1 MLLRSVLCPAE
12 IDLTDKS
19 PVNGPVAMAGLVKTA
34 TKREVNT
41 VNLRLKM
48 VFTAAPLFVALC
60 TSLPAYP
67 QKSGG
72 ILKISFFDNPAS
84 MSLLEEATGAALR
97 PMMGVF
103 NNLVMYDQHVA
114 QNSPDFIIPDLAT
127 SWSWSED
134 GKELTFPLRH
144 GVKWHDGKPFTAADV
159 KCTWDLL
166 LGIGDEKLR
175 VNPRKT
181 WYLNLDQVTTNG
193 DYEVIFH
200 LKRPQPALL
209 SLLASGWSP
218 VYPCHVPPREMRTHP
233 IGTGPFKFVEFKPN
247 EVVRT
252 ARNPDY
258 WKPGRPYLDG
268 IEWSIIKDIATRN
281 LTFIAGKFDISSP
294 YGTTVPLL
302 QDVKTQAPQAI
313 CELTATNVS
322 RNLILNPEKPP
333 FDNPDLRRAV
343 TLSLDRKA
351 FIDIITQGKGDIG
364 ATMLPPPEGLWG
376 MPPEMLATLP
386 GYDPD
391 IAKNRAEARSIMEKL
406 GYGPQKRLAVTL
418 SSRNIPAYRD
428 PAVILIDQLKEI
440 YIDATLEPVETVNWF
455 PKIYRKDYTIAING
469 TESGVDDPDQ
479 QFYENFVC
487 GAVRNYTGY
496 CNPEVD
502 KLIDRQS
509 AESNREKRKKLV
521 WEIERRL
528 AEDGAR
534 PIIFYPRGGTCMQP
548 YVKGL
553 VTMVNS
559 IYNGYRMEDVWLDK

>member
-1 MLLRSVLCPAE
+1 MRKDHQPE
-12 IDLTDKS
+12 TQ
-19 PVNGPVAMAGLVKTA
+19 
-34 TKREVNT
+34 REVS
-41 VNLRLKM
+41 VVKRHPRAF
-48 VFTAAPLFVALC
+48 VTAVLLLLLFAGQ
-60 TSLPAYP
+60 PAQA

-72 ILKISFFDNPAS
+72 VLKISFFDNPAS
-84 MSLLEEATGAALR
+84 MSLHEEATGAALR

-114 QNSPDFIIPDLAT
+114 QNSPDSIIPDLAT
-127 SWSWSED
+127 GWAWSED
-134 GKELTFPLRH
+134 GKELTFPLRQ

-166 LGIGDEKLR
+166 MGTGNEKLR

-181 WYLNLDQVTTNG
+181 WYLNVDKVTTNG
-193 DYEVIFH
+193 DYEVTFH

-268 IEWSIIKDIATRN
+268 IEWDIIKDIATRN
-281 LTFIAGKFDISSP
+281 LTFIAGKYDISSP

-302 QDVKTQAPQAI
+302 EDVKRQAPEAI
-313 CELTATNVS
+313 CELTATNVA
-322 RNLILNPEKPP
+322 RNLILNRDKPP

-343 TLSLDRKA
+343 ALSLDRKA

-391 IAKNRAEARSIMEKL
+391 IAKNRAEARKIMEKL
-406 GYGPQKRLAVTL
+406 GYGPDKRLAVTL

-440 YIDATLEPVETVNWF
+440 YIDAVLEPVETVNWF
-455 PKIYRKDYTIAING
+455 PKIYRRDYTIAING

-502 KLIDRQS
+502 ALIDRQS
-509 AESNREKRKKLV
+509 VEADREKRKQLV

-534 PIIFYPRGGTCMQP
+534 PIIFYPRGGTCTQP

-553 VTMVNS
+553 TTMVNS

>member
-1 MLLRSVLCPAE
+1 MKRQVRGLAIAGALVLALAAGDPA
-12 IDLTDKS
+12 L
-19 PVNGPVAMAGLVKTA
+19 A
-34 TKREVNT
+34 
-41 VNLRLKM
+41 
-48 VFTAAPLFVALC
+48 
-60 TSLPAYP
+60 

-72 ILKISFFDNPAS
+72 VLKISFFDNPAS
-84 MSLLEEATGAALR
+84 MSLHEEATGAALR
-97 PMMGVF
+97 PAMGIF

-114 QNSPDFIIPDLAT
+114 QNSPDTIIPDLAE
-127 SWSWSED
+127 SWAWSED
-134 GKELTFPLRH
+134 GKELTFKLH
-144 GVKWHDGKPFTAADV
+144 QGVKWHDGKPFIAADV

-166 LGIGDEKLR
+166 TGKGSEKLR
-175 VNPRKT
+175 VNPRKS
-181 WYLNLDQVTTNG
+181 WYLNLDRVTTKG
-193 DYEVIFH
+193 DYEATFH

-209 SLLASGWSP
+209 ALLAAGWSP
-218 VYPCHVPPREMRTHP
+218 VYPCHVPPAQMRLHP

-247 EVVRT
+247 EVVKI

-268 IEWSIIKDIATRN
+268 IEWHIIKDIATRN

-294 YGTTVPLL
+294 YGTTIPTLE
-302 QDVKTQAPQAI
+302 DVKKQAPNAN
-313 CELTATNVS
+313 CVLTATNVS
-322 RNLILNPEKPP
+322 RNLILNPGKPP
-333 FDNPDLRRAV
+333 FDNPELRRALA
-343 TLSLDRKA
+343 LSLDRKA
-351 FIDIITQGKGDIG
+351 FIDIMTQGKGDIG

-391 IAKNRAEARSIMEKL
+391 IAKNRAAAKKIMEKL
-406 GYGPQKRLAVTL
+406 GYGPDKRLALAL

-440 YIDATLEPVETVNWF
+440 YIDAVLEPVETANWF

-502 KLIDRQS
+502 KLIDQQS
-509 AESNREKRKKLV
+509 AEANTEKRKQLV
-521 WEIERRL
+521 WQIERRL
-528 AEDGAR
+528 AEEGAR
-534 PIIFYPRGGTCMQP
+534 PIIFYPRGGTCTQP

-553 VTMVNS
+553 TTMVNS

>member
-1 MLLRSVLCPAE
+1 
-12 IDLTDKS
+12 
-19 PVNGPVAMAGLVKTA
+19 MAGRHLPK
-34 TKREVNT
+34 
-41 VNLRLKM
+41 L
-48 VFTAAPLFVALC
+48 AAAVAL
-60 TSLPAYP
+60 LLALAAGDPALA

-72 ILKISFFDNPAS
+72 VLKISFFDNPAS

-114 QNSPDFIIPDLAT
+114 QNRPDTIIPDLAE
-127 SWSWSED
+127 SWAWSED
-134 GKELTFPLRH
+134 RKELTFKLRQ

-166 LGIGDEKLR
+166 LGTASEKLR

-181 WYLNLDQVTTNG
+181 WYLNLDKVTANG
-193 DYEVIFH
+193 DYQAIFH

-218 VYPCHVPPREMRTHP
+218 VYPCHVPARDMRTKP
-233 IGTGPFKFVEFKPN
+233 VGTGPFKFVEFRPN
-247 EVVRT
+247 EVVKT
-252 ARNPDY
+252 AKNPDY

-268 IEWSIIKDIATRN
+268 IEWHIMPDRSTRN
-281 LTFIAGKFDISSP
+281 LTFIAGKFDIISP

-302 QDVKTQAPQAI
+302 HDIKSQVPQAV
-313 CELTATNVS
+313 CEMTSTNVS
-322 RNLILNPEKPP
+322 RNLILNPQKPP
-333 FDNPDLRRAV
+333 FDNPEIRRAV
-343 TLSLDRKA
+343 ALSLDRKA
-351 FIDIITQGKGDIG
+351 FIDIIGQGEADIG

-376 MPPEMLATLP
+376 MSPEMLATLP

-391 IAKNRAEARSIMEKL
+391 IAKNRAEAKKIMEKL
-406 GYGPQKRLAVTL
+406 GYGPDKRLAVSL
-418 SSRNIPAYRD
+418 SSRNIPPYRD
-428 PAVILIDQLKEI
+428 PAVILIDQVREI
-440 YIDATLEPVETVNWF
+440 YIDAVLDAVETANWF

-502 KLIDRQS
+502 KLIDQQS
-509 AESNREKRKKLV
+509 TESNTEKRKELV
-521 WEIERRL
+521 WQIERRL
-528 AEDGAR
+528 AEEGAR
-534 PIIFYPRGGTCMQP
+534 PIIFYPRGGTCTQP

-553 VTMVNS
+553 TTMVNS

>member
-1 MLLRSVLCPAE
+1 MKRYLGVFATGALLAVLFGAQPAQ
-12 IDLTDKS
+12 
-19 PVNGPVAMAGLVKTA
+19 A
-34 TKREVNT
+34 
-41 VNLRLKM
+41 
-48 VFTAAPLFVALC
+48 
-60 TSLPAYP
+60 

-84 MSLLEEATGAALR
+84 MSLHEEATGAALR

-114 QNSPDFIIPDLAT
+114 QNSPDSIIPDLAT
-127 SWSWSED
+127 SWVWSED
-134 GKELTFPLRH
+134 GKELTFPLRQ

-166 LGIGDEKLR
+166 LGVGSEKLR

-181 WYLNLDQVTTNG
+181 WYLNLDGVTTNG
-193 DYEVIFH
+193 DYEVTFH

-268 IEWSIIKDIATRN
+268 IEWHIIKDIATRN
-281 LTFIAGKFDISSP
+281 LTFIAGAFDISSP

-302 QDVKTQAPQAI
+302 EDVKKQAPQAV
-313 CELTATNVS
+313 CELTATNVA
-322 RNLILNPEKPP
+322 RNLILNPAKPP

-376 MPPEMLATLP
+376 MPPEILATLP

-391 IAKNRAEARSIMEKL
+391 IAKNRSEARKIMEKL
-406 GYGPQKRLAVTL
+406 GYGPDKRLALTL

-440 YIDATLEPVETVNWF
+440 YIDAVLEPVETANWF

-496 CNPEVD
+496 CNAEVD
-502 KLIDRQS
+502 KLIDQQS
-509 AESNREKRKKLV
+509 AEADREKRKKLV

-534 PIIFYPRGGTCMQP
+534 PIIFYPRGGTCTQP

-553 VTMVNS
+553 TTMVNS

>member
-1 MLLRSVLCPAE
+1 LTGARQNKLREEEPM
-12 IDLTDKS
+12 I
-19 PVNGPVAMAGLVKTA
+19 G
-34 TKREVNT
+34 
-41 VNLRLKM
+41 NLRAFAVVGGLII
-48 VFTAAPLFVALC
+48 ALC
-60 TSLPAYP
+60 SA
-67 QKSGG
+67 GG
-72 ILKISFFDNPAS
+72 ALAEKAGGTLKISFFDNPAS
-84 MSLLEEATGAALR
+84 MSLHEEATGAALR

-114 QNSPDFIIPDLAT
+114 QNSPDSIIPDLAT
-127 SWSWSED
+127 GWSWSED
-134 GKELTFPLRH
+134 GKELTFPLRQ
-144 GVKWHDGKPFTAADV
+144 GVKWHDGKPFTAKDV

-166 LGIGDEKLR
+166 LGTGSEKLR
-175 VNPRKT
+175 VNPRQT
-181 WYLNLDQVTTNG
+181 WYSNLDRVATNG
-193 DYEVIFH
+193 DYEVTFH

-218 VYPCHVPPREMRTHP
+218 VYPCHVSPREMRTRP

-247 EVVRT
+247 EVVKT
-252 ARNPDY
+252 AKNPDY
-258 WKPGRPYLDG
+258 WKAGRPYLDA
-268 IEWSIIKDIATRN
+268 IEWHIIKDISTRN
-281 LTFIAGKFDISSP
+281 LTFIAGTFDISSP

-302 QDVKTQAPQAI
+302 EDVKSQAPQAV
-313 CELTATNVS
+313 CEMTSTNVS
-322 RNLILNPEKPP
+322 RNLILNPGKPP

-343 TLSLDRKA
+343 ALSLDRKA

-391 IAKNRAEARSIMEKL
+391 IAKNRAEARKIMEKL
-406 GYGPQKRLAVTL
+406 GYGPNKRLAVTV

-428 PAVILIDQLKEI
+428 PAVILMDQLKEV
-440 YIDATLEPVETVNWF
+440 YIDGQLEAVETANWF

-502 KLIDRQS
+502 KLIDQQS
-509 AESNREKRKKLV
+509 AEANREKRKQLV
-521 WEIERRL
+521 WQIERKL
-528 AEDGAR
+528 AEEQAR
-534 PIIFYPRGGTCMQP
+534 PIIFYPRGGTCTQP

>member
-1 MLLRSVLCPAE
+1 MTLSLRMATVIGAMLAITCW
-12 IDLTDKS
+12 
-19 PVNGPVAMAGLVKTA
+19 GQ
-34 TKREVNT
+34 
-41 VNLRLKM
+41 
-48 VFTAAPLFVALC
+48 AAFA
-60 TSLPAYP
+60 
-67 QKSGG
+67 QKLGG
-72 ILKISFFDNPAS
+72 TLKISFFDNPAS
-84 MSLLEEATGAALR
+84 MSLHEEATGAALR

-114 QNSPDFIIPDLAT
+114 QNSPDSIIPDLAT
-127 SWSWSED
+127 SWAWSED
-134 GKELTFPLRH
+134 GKELAFPLRR
-144 GVKWHDGKPFTAADV
+144 GVKWHDGRPFTAADV

-166 LGIGDEKLR
+166 LDVGSEKLR

-181 WYLNLDQVTTNG
+181 WYLNLDRVTTNG
-193 DYEVIFH
+193 DYEVTFH

-218 VYPCHVPPREMRTHP
+218 VYPCHVSPADMRRHP
-233 IGTGPFKFVEFKPN
+233 TGTGPFKFVEFKPN
-247 EVVRT
+247 QVIRT
-252 ARNPDY
+252 AKNPEY

-268 IEWSIIKDIATRN
+268 IEWQIIPDIATRN

-294 YGTTVPLL
+294 YGTTIPSLE
-302 QDVKTQAPQAI
+302 DVKKQAPQAI
-313 CELTATNVS
+313 CELTATNVA
-322 RNLILNPEKPP
+322 RNLILNPQKPP

-343 TLSLDRKA
+343 ALSLDRKA
-351 FIDIITQGKGDIG
+351 FIDILTQGKGDIG

-376 MPPEMLATLP
+376 MPPALLATLP

-391 IAKNRAEARSIMEKL
+391 IAKNRAEARKIMGKL
-406 GYGPQKRLAVTL
+406 GYGSDKRLALTL

-428 PAVILIDQLKEI
+428 PAVILIDQLKQI
-440 YIDATLEPVETVNWF
+440 YIDAVLEPVETANWF

-479 QFYENFVC
+479 QFYENFLC

-509 AESNREKRKKLV
+509 AEADRVKRKKLV

-534 PIIFYPRGGTCMQP
+534 PIIFYPRGGTCVQP

-553 VTMVNS
+553 TTMVNS